1 MVNSGHLRYSTIDEI
16 AHQKIVPIQ
25 IKKVLFSCTLLA
37 LAGLLASCGGSS
49 SGGIYNQTFN
59 VSGQWSGQIGDGNL
73 SRVINVTLNQN
84 ATAISGIIIVTAH
97 SCISSRNLSGTATQ
111 NTANNTGDN
120 PLTGDQENSN
130 TGAADLVIAIT
141 ETVGEAEITH
151 NINFTLIGSS
161 KLLTGQYAGTWIPE
175 KDADGDDLEIP
186 GDENATCRTGIE
198 GSIQL
203 SRI

>member
-1 MVNSGHLRYSTIDEI
+1 MVNSRYLRYSTIVQI
-16 AHQKIVPIQ
+16 VHQKIVPTQ
-25 IKKVLFSCTLLA
+25 IKKALLGCTLLS
-37 LAGLLASCGGSS
+37 LTGLLVSCGGSS
-49 SGGIYNQTFN
+49 SGGIYNQVFN
-59 VSGQWSGQIGDGNL
+59 VSGQRSGQIGDGNL

-84 ATAISGIIIVTAH
+84 TTAISGIIIVTGH

-111 NTANNTGDN
+111 NTVNNTGDN

>member
-1 MVNSGHLRYSTIDEI
+1 MVNSRYLRYSTIVQI
-16 AHQKIVPIQ
+16 VHQKIVPTQ
-25 IKKVLFSCTLLA
+25 IKKALLGCTLLS
-37 LAGLLASCGGSS
+37 LTGLLVSCGGSS
-49 SGGIYNQTFN
+49 SGGIYNQVFN
-59 VSGQWSGQIGDGNL
+59 VSGQWTGQIGDGNL

-84 ATAISGIIIVTAH
+84 TTAISGIIIVTGH

-141 ETVGEAEITH
+141 ETVGETEITH

-198 GSIQL
+198 GRIQL

>member
-1 MVNSGHLRYSTIDEI
+1 M
-16 AHQKIVPIQ
+16 
-25 IKKVLFSCTLLA
+25 
-37 LAGLLASCGGSS
+37 
-49 SGGIYNQTFN
+49 
-59 VSGQWSGQIGDGNL
+59 SGQWTGQIGDGNL

-84 ATAISGIIIVTAH
+84 TTAISGIIIVTGH

-130 TGAADLVIAIT
+130 TGSADLVIAIT

-161 KLLTGQYAGTWIPE
+161 KLLTGQYTGTWIPE